1 MLGLRCFRCG
11 NLGAIDALTAMSRNA
26 ARPNVRCGVIV
37 GPGGSEIRLSLI
49 PKGGQTTFT
58 RPKSWS
64 CLAAHAARKHEI
76 SRQFDGFGPSDL
88 PDALIFRIR
97 VKPVREKYSSSVFQ
111 KYMLLSR
118 RPASARGVYA
128 SSRTWKRDA
137 MDAAASVRRMMLAA
151 DGKVVWSWSPD
162 AGIKPCRRK
171 PARRRWLKSPVHR
184 GERV

>member
-1 MLGLRCFRCG
+1 VSPS
-11 NLGAIDALTAMSRNA
+11 I
-26 ARPNVRCGVIV
+26 ARPDQYHF
-37 GPGGSEIRLSLI
+37 GGTRPCRTQCPLRGHRRTWRIQNRTFAHPQGRTNHVHAIR
-49 PKGGQTTFT
+49 

-76 SRQFDGFGPSDL
+76 SRQLDGFGPSDL

-97 VKPVREKYSSSVFQ
+97 VKPIREKYSSSVFQ

-118 RPASARGVYA
+118 RPASARGAYA